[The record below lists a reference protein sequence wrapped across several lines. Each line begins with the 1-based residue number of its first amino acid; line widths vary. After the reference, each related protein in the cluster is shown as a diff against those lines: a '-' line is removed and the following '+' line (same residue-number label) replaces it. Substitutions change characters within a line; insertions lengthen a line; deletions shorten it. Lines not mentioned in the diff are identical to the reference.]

1 MNDNGLLEDF
11 RERLGR
17 LSAELDTVEAL
28 APVERVR
35 VRDEIVALFRDL
47 ERAIAELEALKSGV
61 RPLVDRYKQIFPR
74 GPVAAQP
81 LRVDHLGSSTYRERG
96 WSALAG
102 ADYPR
107 AVRELE
113 KAVGL
118 DPDNA
123 ANLSLLAW
131 AYLRQEDLVQA
142 RSHLERVLARQQNH
156 PLGKTIL
163 GYLRFHEG
171 SFAEAIENLAAV
183 AHDGTDPTATL
194 YANLYLGIVYSERDM
209 HRDAQTFFRR
219 TLSLGPN
226 LTEAYWELGRS
237 YEREGRIDLAVET
250 WRAGGTNRF
259 SPWGERCRM
268 ALERLEG
275 RAVGDAT
282 PDSPPGDSHA

>member
-1 MNDNGLLEDF
+1 LNDPGLLEDY

-47 ERAIAELEALKSGV
+47 ERTIAELEVLKSGV

-74 GPVAAQP
+74 GAEAAQP

-123 ANLSLLAW
+123 ANLCLLAW
-131 AYLRQEDLVQA
+131 AYLRQDDLVRA
-142 RSHLERVLARQQNH
+142 RSLLDQVLARQPNH
-156 PLGKTIL
+156 PLGRTNF
-163 GYLRFHEG
+163 GYLRFREG
-171 SFAEAIENLAAV
+171 SSAEAIENLAV
-183 AHDGTDPTATL
+183 VVRDGTDATATL

-237 YEREGRIDLAVET
+237 YEREGRIDLALET
-250 WRAGGTNRF
+250 WRAGATNRF
-259 SPWGERCRM
+259 SPWGERCR
-268 ALERLEG
+268 AAVERLE
-275 RAVGDAT
+275 ASAT
-282 PDSPPGDSHA
+282 PATPELPPGDSSA